1 MQPSWRSVLPVH
13 PAAELFPPLGNDEL
27 HRLGADIRKHGLREP
42 VVLQRRYRRRA
53 DGSIANEHD
62 YELVLV
68 DGRNRL
74 DAMERAGFALICD
87 GKLDKTLGHREL
99 GLEPLTGGGYAELD
113 SDVDPYAFVISRN
126 IHRRHLTAEQKRELI
141 GKLIKAQPEKSNRQI
156 ADTAKASPTTVGAV
170 RAKMEARGDVSKLDT
185 RRDSKGRRQPAN
197 KPRKSPTTKP
207 LGPDSS
213 GEAKPELV
221 VADHDVCR
229 VVVDCVADVT
239 ARVNKALAT
248 SIDAEQ
254 RARLFARLHQAI
266 VDLEHEDIDNHA
278 HVAPAA
284 DDGLDIPACLRRSA
298 GS

>member
-1 MQPSWRSVLPVH
+1 MSP
-13 PAAELFPPLGNDEL
+13 AELRE
-27 HRLGADIRKHGLREP
+27 LGADIRKYGLHEP

-74 DAMERAGFALICD
+74 DAMERASFALIRD
-87 GKLDKTLGHREL
+87 GKLDKTLGHRAL

-185 RRDSKGRRQPAN
+185 RRDSKGRRSRHQSMPSSAQGYSPVCI
-197 KPRKSPTTKP
+197 KPSSISNTKTLTITPTSRRPPMMGSTSPHAC
-207 LGPDSS
+207 G
-213 GEAKPELV
+213 G
-221 VADHDVCR
+221 
-229 VVVDCVADVT
+229 
-239 ARVNKALAT
+239 ALA
-248 SIDAEQ
+248 
-254 RARLFARLHQAI
+254 
-266 VDLEHEDIDNHA
+266 HE
-278 HVAPAA
+278 
-284 DDGLDIPACLRRSA
+284 
-298 GS
+298 